1 MYIAVCDDQ
10 IEELEKLTALLQAW
24 QSDRRSDVRFQTFRS
39 GGQLLDAARAERFT
53 LYLLDVLMPGMTGMD
68 AAREIRS
75 FDAAADI
82 IFLTTSPGFA
92 YESYGVRAAEYL
104 LKPINAKLLYPVLD
118 KLYLREQ
125 KPQDGLTVK
134 SNGMLVR
141 LPFSHLSYVEV
152 NGKHLFFNMA
162 DGTVYEV
169 AASMREYEG
178 ALLARPEFMRVHR
191 SYIVNMLQAEKLSP
205 AGSSPSAAITC
216 PCPACCTAS
225 CKRTIWPC
233 CFPGGTHNM
242 FDLSMQSALDIF
254 CYVLVLIYGL
264 ALSADLSTGGYVSR
278 QQKYLLTLL
287 CLLFLLMQGLGLVL
301 LGERAVKQLYPLVT
315 HVPLV
320 LILILFMKK
329 SVGVAIV
336 STCTAYL
343 CCQPPRWGRIAVEAL
358 TQSTLAAE
366 LVYILLM
373 PVMYYLLRRF
383 FVAAAYNT
391 MTSSTAALLLFGSLP
406 VTYYIFDYATT
417 IYSDAL
423 YSGIQALNEFLPT
436 VLITFYVLFLPAFHL
451 QSQRRADAEMQR
463 SMLEAELEQSQSE
476 MDSLHRLET
485 QTAVYQHDMRH
496 HLNMLDGLLSAGRP
510 DEATAYIKNVQADIE
525 AITPRR
531 FCENHLVNL
540 LCSSF
545 TDKAQRQGAVLTVD
559 ASLPN
564 DVAISDTELCSLL
577 SNGLENA
584 LHAVADLPADRK
596 QISLYCGVR
605 QNKLLIEIRNP
616 CAGPIAMRDGLPV
629 SDREGHG
636 YGCRSIQAIAQ
647 RNGGL
652 CVFSAQQ
659 GQFLLQIMLPVLET

>member
-1 MYIAVCDDQ
+1 
-10 IEELEKLTALLQAW
+10 
-24 QSDRRSDVRFQTFRS
+24 
-39 GGQLLDAARAERFT
+39 
-53 LYLLDVLMPGMTGMD
+53 
-68 AAREIRS
+68 
-75 FDAAADI
+75 
-82 IFLTTSPGFA
+82 
-92 YESYGVRAAEYL
+92 
-104 LKPINAKLLYPVLD
+104 
-118 KLYLREQ
+118 
-125 KPQDGLTVK
+125 
-134 SNGMLVR
+134 
-141 LPFSHLSYVEV
+141 
-152 NGKHLFFNMA
+152 
-162 DGTVYEV
+162 
-169 AASMREYEG
+169 
-178 ALLARPEFMRVHR
+178 
-191 SYIVNMLQAEKLSP
+191 
-205 AGSSPSAAITC
+205 
-216 PCPACCTAS
+216 
-225 CKRTIWPC
+225 
-233 CFPGGTHNM
+233 M

-264 ALSADLSTGGYVSR
+264 ALSADISTGGHVSR

-287 CLLFLLMQGLGLVL
+287 CLLFLLVQGLGLVL
-301 LGERAVKQLYPLVT
+301 LGERTVKQLYPLVI

-463 SMLEAELEQSQSE
+463 SMLEAELDQSQSE

-496 HLNMLDGLLSAGRP
+496 HLQVLSGLAEQGDAEGVLPDTVRP
-510 DEATAYIKNVQADIE
+510 
-525 AITPRR
+525 
-531 FCENHLVNL
+531 
-540 LCSSF
+540 
-545 TDKAQRQGAVLTVD
+545 
-559 ASLPN
+559 SLPGLCH
-564 DVAISDTELCSLL
+564 DVFGSGT
-577 SNGLENA
+577 G
-584 LHAVADLPADRK
+584 
-596 QISLYCGVR
+596 
-605 QNKLLIEIRNP
+605 RNP
-616 CAGPIAMRDGLPV
+616 AWMAWLFSHFCCPDSVVAASSVLGRCPFVAFLFRPLRGIFPLSCIPRCAAGTCGRTPVNKKGHPHGAGGP
-629 SDREGHG
+629 
-636 YGCRSIQAIAQ
+636 
-647 RNGGL
+647 
-652 CVFSAQQ
+652 
-659 GQFLLQIMLPVLET
+659 

>member
-1 MYIAVCDDQ
+1 
-10 IEELEKLTALLQAW
+10 
-24 QSDRRSDVRFQTFRS
+24 
-39 GGQLLDAARAERFT
+39 
-53 LYLLDVLMPGMTGMD
+53 
-68 AAREIRS
+68 
-75 FDAAADI
+75 
-82 IFLTTSPGFA
+82 
-92 YESYGVRAAEYL
+92 
-104 LKPINAKLLYPVLD
+104 
-118 KLYLREQ
+118 
-125 KPQDGLTVK
+125 
-134 SNGMLVR
+134 
-141 LPFSHLSYVEV
+141 
-152 NGKHLFFNMA
+152 
-162 DGTVYEV
+162 
-169 AASMREYEG
+169 
-178 ALLARPEFMRVHR
+178 
-191 SYIVNMLQAEKLSP
+191 
-205 AGSSPSAAITC
+205 
-216 PCPACCTAS
+216 
-225 CKRTIWPC
+225 
-233 CFPGGTHNM
+233 M

-264 ALSADLSTGGYVSR
+264 ALSADISTGGHVSR
-278 QQKYLLTLL
+278 QQKCLLTLL
-287 CLLFLLMQGLGLVL
+287 CLLFLLVQGLGLVL
-301 LGERAVKQLYPLVT
+301 LGERTVKQLYPLVT

-343 CCQPPRWGRIAVEAL
+343 CCQPPRWGRIAVE
-358 TQSTLAAE
+358 
-366 LVYILLM
+366 
-373 PVMYYLLRRF
+373 
-383 FVAAAYNT
+383 
-391 MTSSTAALLLFGSLP
+391 
-406 VTYYIFDYATT
+406 
-417 IYSDAL
+417 
-423 YSGIQALNEFLPT
+423 ALNEFLPT

>member
-118 KLYLREQ
+118 KLYLRDQ

-178 ALLARPEFMRVHR
+178 ALL
-191 SYIVNMLQAEKLSP
+191 
-205 AGSSPSAAITC
+205 
-216 PCPACCTAS
+216 
-225 CKRTIWPC
+225 
-233 CFPGGTHNM
+233 
-242 FDLSMQSALDIF
+242 
-254 CYVLVLIYGL
+254 
-264 ALSADLSTGGYVSR
+264 
-278 QQKYLLTLL
+278 
-287 CLLFLLMQGLGLVL
+287 
-301 LGERAVKQLYPLVT
+301 
-315 HVPLV
+315 
-320 LILILFMKK
+320 
-329 SVGVAIV
+329 
-336 STCTAYL
+336 
-343 CCQPPRWGRIAVEAL
+343 
-358 TQSTLAAE
+358 
-366 LVYILLM
+366 
-373 PVMYYLLRRF
+373 
-383 FVAAAYNT
+383 
-391 MTSSTAALLLFGSLP
+391 LFGSLP

-451 QSQRRADAEMQR
+451 QS
-463 SMLEAELEQSQSE
+463 
-476 MDSLHRLET
+476 
-485 QTAVYQHDMRH
+485 
-496 HLNMLDGLLSAGRP
+496 
-510 DEATAYIKNVQADIE
+510 
-525 AITPRR
+525 
-531 FCENHLVNL
+531 
-540 LCSSF
+540 
-545 TDKAQRQGAVLTVD
+545 QRQGAVLTVD

-652 CVFSAQQ
+652 CVFSARQ
-659 GQFLLQIMLPVLET
+659 GQFLLQIMLPVLKT

>member
-24 QSDRRSDVRFQTFRS
+24 QSDRRSDIRFQTFRS

-68 AAREIRS
+68 AARDIRS

-118 KLYLREQ
+118 KLYLRDQ

-141 LPFSHLSYVEV
+141 LPFSQLSYVEV

-178 ALLARPEFMRVHR
+178 
-191 SYIVNMLQAEKLSP
+191 
-205 AGSSPSAAITC
+205 
-216 PCPACCTAS
+216 
-225 CKRTIWPC
+225 
-233 CFPGGTHNM
+233 
-242 FDLSMQSALDIF
+242 
-254 CYVLVLIYGL
+254 
-264 ALSADLSTGGYVSR
+264 
-278 QQKYLLTLL
+278 
-287 CLLFLLMQGLGLVL
+287 
-301 LGERAVKQLYPLVT
+301 
-315 HVPLV
+315 
-320 LILILFMKK
+320 
-329 SVGVAIV
+329 
-336 STCTAYL
+336 
-343 CCQPPRWGRIAVEAL
+343 
-358 TQSTLAAE
+358 
-366 LVYILLM
+366 
-373 PVMYYLLRRF
+373 
-383 FVAAAYNT
+383 
-391 MTSSTAALLLFGSLP
+391 ALLLFGSLP

-436 VLITFYVLFLPAFHL
+436 VLITFYVLFLSAFHL
-451 QSQRRADAEMQR
+451 QS
-463 SMLEAELEQSQSE
+463 
-476 MDSLHRLET
+476 
-485 QTAVYQHDMRH
+485 
-496 HLNMLDGLLSAGRP
+496 
-510 DEATAYIKNVQADIE
+510 
-525 AITPRR
+525 
-531 FCENHLVNL
+531 
-540 LCSSF
+540 
-545 TDKAQRQGAVLTVD
+545 QRQGAVLTVD

-584 LHAVADLPADRK
+584 LHAVADLPAERK

>member
-118 KLYLREQ
+118 KLYLRDQ

-141 LPFSHLSYVEV
+141 LPFSQLSYVEV

-205 AGSSPSAAITC
+205 PGSSPSAAITC

-596 QISLYCGVR
+596 HISLYCGVR

-616 CAGPIAMRDGLPV
+616 CAGPIAMRDGLPI

>member
-1 MYIAVCDDQ
+1 MYPAGDLRGLLIVEAHQPPGNIDPWPMQCLVIVAGGLPVNALAAPQDLRHISIA
-10 IEELEKLTALLQAW
+10 
-24 QSDRRSDVRFQTFRS
+24 RSLCRPLFKS
-39 GGQLLDAARAERFT
+39 GQLLDAARAERFT

-82 IFLTTSPGFA
+82 IFLTTSPSFA

-118 KLYLREQ
+118 KLYLRDQ

-141 LPFSHLSYVEV
+141 LPFSQLSYVEV

-178 ALLARPEFMRVHR
+178 
-191 SYIVNMLQAEKLSP
+191 
-205 AGSSPSAAITC
+205 
-216 PCPACCTAS
+216 
-225 CKRTIWPC
+225 
-233 CFPGGTHNM
+233 
-242 FDLSMQSALDIF
+242 
-254 CYVLVLIYGL
+254 
-264 ALSADLSTGGYVSR
+264 
-278 QQKYLLTLL
+278 
-287 CLLFLLMQGLGLVL
+287 
-301 LGERAVKQLYPLVT
+301 
-315 HVPLV
+315 
-320 LILILFMKK
+320 
-329 SVGVAIV
+329 
-336 STCTAYL
+336 
-343 CCQPPRWGRIAVEAL
+343 
-358 TQSTLAAE
+358 
-366 LVYILLM
+366 
-373 PVMYYLLRRF
+373 
-383 FVAAAYNT
+383 
-391 MTSSTAALLLFGSLP
+391 ALLLFGSLP

-436 VLITFYVLFLPAFHL
+436 VLVIFYVLFLPAFHL
-451 QSQRRADAEMQR
+451 QS
-463 SMLEAELEQSQSE
+463 
-476 MDSLHRLET
+476 
-485 QTAVYQHDMRH
+485 
-496 HLNMLDGLLSAGRP
+496 
-510 DEATAYIKNVQADIE
+510 
-525 AITPRR
+525 
-531 FCENHLVNL
+531 
-540 LCSSF
+540 
-545 TDKAQRQGAVLTVD
+545 QRQGAVLTVD

-616 CAGPIAMRDGLPV
+616 CAGPIAMRDGLPI

>member
-118 KLYLREQ
+118 KLYLRDQ

-162 DGTVYEV
+162 DGTVHEV

-178 ALLARPEFMRVHR
+178 
-191 SYIVNMLQAEKLSP
+191 
-205 AGSSPSAAITC
+205 
-216 PCPACCTAS
+216 
-225 CKRTIWPC
+225 
-233 CFPGGTHNM
+233 
-242 FDLSMQSALDIF
+242 
-254 CYVLVLIYGL
+254 
-264 ALSADLSTGGYVSR
+264 
-278 QQKYLLTLL
+278 
-287 CLLFLLMQGLGLVL
+287 
-301 LGERAVKQLYPLVT
+301 
-315 HVPLV
+315 
-320 LILILFMKK
+320 
-329 SVGVAIV
+329 
-336 STCTAYL
+336 
-343 CCQPPRWGRIAVEAL
+343 
-358 TQSTLAAE
+358 
-366 LVYILLM
+366 
-373 PVMYYLLRRF
+373 
-383 FVAAAYNT
+383 
-391 MTSSTAALLLFGSLP
+391 ALLLFGSLP

-436 VLITFYVLFLPAFHL
+436 VLVIFYVLFLPAFHL
-451 QSQRRADAEMQR
+451 QS
-463 SMLEAELEQSQSE
+463 
-476 MDSLHRLET
+476 
-485 QTAVYQHDMRH
+485 
-496 HLNMLDGLLSAGRP
+496 
-510 DEATAYIKNVQADIE
+510 
-525 AITPRR
+525 
-531 FCENHLVNL
+531 
-540 LCSSF
+540 
-545 TDKAQRQGAVLTVD
+545 QRQGAVLTVD

-636 YGCRSIQAIAQ
+636 YGCRSIRAIAQ

-652 CVFSAQQ
+652 CVFSARQ

>member
-118 KLYLREQ
+118 KLYLRDQ

-141 LPFSHLSYVEV
+141 LPFSQLSYVEV

-178 ALLARPEFMRVHR
+178 
-191 SYIVNMLQAEKLSP
+191 
-205 AGSSPSAAITC
+205 
-216 PCPACCTAS
+216 
-225 CKRTIWPC
+225 
-233 CFPGGTHNM
+233 
-242 FDLSMQSALDIF
+242 
-254 CYVLVLIYGL
+254 
-264 ALSADLSTGGYVSR
+264 
-278 QQKYLLTLL
+278 
-287 CLLFLLMQGLGLVL
+287 
-301 LGERAVKQLYPLVT
+301 
-315 HVPLV
+315 
-320 LILILFMKK
+320 
-329 SVGVAIV
+329 
-336 STCTAYL
+336 
-343 CCQPPRWGRIAVEAL
+343 
-358 TQSTLAAE
+358 
-366 LVYILLM
+366 
-373 PVMYYLLRRF
+373 
-383 FVAAAYNT
+383 
-391 MTSSTAALLLFGSLP
+391 ALLLFGSLP

-451 QSQRRADAEMQR
+451 QS
-463 SMLEAELEQSQSE
+463 
-476 MDSLHRLET
+476 
-485 QTAVYQHDMRH
+485 
-496 HLNMLDGLLSAGRP
+496 
-510 DEATAYIKNVQADIE
+510 
-525 AITPRR
+525 
-531 FCENHLVNL
+531 
-540 LCSSF
+540 
-545 TDKAQRQGAVLTVD
+545 QRQGAVLTVD

-616 CAGPIAMRDGLPV
+616 CAGPIAMRDGLPI

>member
-1 MYIAVCDDQ
+1 M
-10 IEELEKLTALLQAW
+10 K
-24 QSDRRSDVRFQTFRS
+24 DVFDVTF
-39 GGQLLDAARAERFT
+39 
-53 LYLLDVLMPGMTGMD
+53 
-68 AAREIRS
+68 
-75 FDAAADI
+75 
-82 IFLTTSPGFA
+82 
-92 YESYGVRAAEYL
+92 
-104 LKPINAKLLYPVLD
+104 
-118 KLYLREQ
+118 
-125 KPQDGLTVK
+125 
-134 SNGMLVR
+134 
-141 LPFSHLSYVEV
+141 
-152 NGKHLFFNMA
+152 
-162 DGTVYEV
+162 
-169 AASMREYEG
+169 
-178 ALLARPEFMRVHR
+178 
-191 SYIVNMLQAEKLSP
+191 
-205 AGSSPSAAITC
+205 
-216 PCPACCTAS
+216 
-225 CKRTIWPC
+225 
-233 CFPGGTHNM
+233 
-242 FDLSMQSALDIF
+242 QSALDVF
-254 CYVLVLIYGL
+254 NYGLVLIYGL
-264 ALSADLSTGGYVSR
+264 FLSVSIAGGCTEKRDKKLVALLCPVFLVLQSLFA
-278 QQKYLLTLL
+278 LTLGTDKT
-287 CLLFLLMQGLGLVL
+287 M
-301 LGERAVKQLYPLVT
+301 QLYPLIV
-315 HVPLV
+315 HLPLV
-320 LILILFMKK
+320 LILTLALKK
-329 SVGVAIV
+329 PLGVAVV

-343 CCQPPRWGRIAVEAL
+343 CCQPLRWGKNAVEAL
-358 TQSTLAAE
+358 TGSMLAADIAYIVL
-366 LVYILLM
+366 LVGVFWLCE
-373 PVMYYLLRRF
+373 RF
-383 FVAAAYNT
+383 LVKAA
-391 MTSSTAALLLFGSLP
+391 
-406 VTYYIFDYATT
+406 YATT
-417 IYSDAL
+417 VYSNAL
-423 YSGIQALNEFLPT
+423 YSNVLIISEFLPT
-436 VLITFYVLFLPAFHL
+436 VLVTFYILFLPAFYL
-451 QSQRRADAEMQR
+451 ETQKRAAAEMQR
-463 SMLEAELEQSQSE
+463 SMLTMELEQSQSE

>member
-118 KLYLREQ
+118 KLYLRDQ

-141 LPFSHLSYVEV
+141 LPFSQLSYVEV

-162 DGTVYEV
+162 DGTVHEV

-178 ALLARPEFMRVHR
+178 
-191 SYIVNMLQAEKLSP
+191 
-205 AGSSPSAAITC
+205 
-216 PCPACCTAS
+216 
-225 CKRTIWPC
+225 
-233 CFPGGTHNM
+233 
-242 FDLSMQSALDIF
+242 
-254 CYVLVLIYGL
+254 
-264 ALSADLSTGGYVSR
+264 
-278 QQKYLLTLL
+278 
-287 CLLFLLMQGLGLVL
+287 
-301 LGERAVKQLYPLVT
+301 
-315 HVPLV
+315 
-320 LILILFMKK
+320 
-329 SVGVAIV
+329 
-336 STCTAYL
+336 
-343 CCQPPRWGRIAVEAL
+343 
-358 TQSTLAAE
+358 
-366 LVYILLM
+366 
-373 PVMYYLLRRF
+373 
-383 FVAAAYNT
+383 
-391 MTSSTAALLLFGSLP
+391 ALLLFGSLP

-417 IYSDAL
+417 IYSDTL

-436 VLITFYVLFLPAFHL
+436 VLITFYVLFLPVFHL
-451 QSQRRADAEMQR
+451 QSQR
-463 SMLEAELEQSQSE
+463 
-476 MDSLHRLET
+476 
-485 QTAVYQHDMRH
+485 
-496 HLNMLDGLLSAGRP
+496 
-510 DEATAYIKNVQADIE
+510 
-525 AITPRR
+525 
-531 FCENHLVNL
+531 
-540 LCSSF
+540 
-545 TDKAQRQGAVLTVD
+545 QGTVLTVD

-652 CVFSAQQ
+652 CVFSARQ

>member
-1 MYIAVCDDQ
+1 
-10 IEELEKLTALLQAW
+10 
-24 QSDRRSDVRFQTFRS
+24 
-39 GGQLLDAARAERFT
+39 
-53 LYLLDVLMPGMTGMD
+53 
-68 AAREIRS
+68 
-75 FDAAADI
+75 
-82 IFLTTSPGFA
+82 
-92 YESYGVRAAEYL
+92 
-104 LKPINAKLLYPVLD
+104 
-118 KLYLREQ
+118 
-125 KPQDGLTVK
+125 
-134 SNGMLVR
+134 
-141 LPFSHLSYVEV
+141 
-152 NGKHLFFNMA
+152 
-162 DGTVYEV
+162 
-169 AASMREYEG
+169 
-178 ALLARPEFMRVHR
+178 
-191 SYIVNMLQAEKLSP
+191 
-205 AGSSPSAAITC
+205 
-216 PCPACCTAS
+216 
-225 CKRTIWPC
+225 
-233 CFPGGTHNM
+233 M

-264 ALSADLSTGGYVSR
+264 MLSADISTGGYVSR
-278 QQKYLLTLL
+278 QQKCLLTLL
-287 CLLFLLMQGLGLVL
+287 CLLFLLVQGLGLVL
-301 LGERAVKQLYPLVT
+301 LGERTVKQLYPLVI

-436 VLITFYVLFLPAFHL
+436 VLVTFYVLFLPAFHL
-451 QSQRRADAEMQR
+451 QS
-463 SMLEAELEQSQSE
+463 
-476 MDSLHRLET
+476 
-485 QTAVYQHDMRH
+485 
-496 HLNMLDGLLSAGRP
+496 
-510 DEATAYIKNVQADIE
+510 
-525 AITPRR
+525 
-531 FCENHLVNL
+531 
-540 LCSSF
+540 
-545 TDKAQRQGAVLTVD
+545 QRQGAVLTVD

-584 LHAVADLPADRK
+584 LHAVVDLPADRK

-616 CAGPIAMRDGLPV
+616 CAGPIAMRDGLPI

-652 CVFSAQQ
+652 CVFSARQ

>member
-1 MYIAVCDDQ
+1 MQCLVIVAGGLPVNALAAPQDLRHISIA
-10 IEELEKLTALLQAW
+10 
-24 QSDRRSDVRFQTFRS
+24 RSLCRPLFKS
-39 GGQLLDAARAERFT
+39 GQLLDAARAERFT

-118 KLYLREQ
+118 KLYLRDQ

-141 LPFSHLSYVEV
+141 LPFSQLSYVEV

-178 ALLARPEFMRVHR
+178 
-191 SYIVNMLQAEKLSP
+191 
-205 AGSSPSAAITC
+205 
-216 PCPACCTAS
+216 
-225 CKRTIWPC
+225 
-233 CFPGGTHNM
+233 
-242 FDLSMQSALDIF
+242 
-254 CYVLVLIYGL
+254 
-264 ALSADLSTGGYVSR
+264 
-278 QQKYLLTLL
+278 
-287 CLLFLLMQGLGLVL
+287 
-301 LGERAVKQLYPLVT
+301 
-315 HVPLV
+315 
-320 LILILFMKK
+320 
-329 SVGVAIV
+329 
-336 STCTAYL
+336 
-343 CCQPPRWGRIAVEAL
+343 
-358 TQSTLAAE
+358 
-366 LVYILLM
+366 
-373 PVMYYLLRRF
+373 
-383 FVAAAYNT
+383 
-391 MTSSTAALLLFGSLP
+391 ALLLFGSLP

-451 QSQRRADAEMQR
+451 QSQR
-463 SMLEAELEQSQSE
+463 
-476 MDSLHRLET
+476 
-485 QTAVYQHDMRH
+485 
-496 HLNMLDGLLSAGRP
+496 
-510 DEATAYIKNVQADIE
+510 
-525 AITPRR
+525 
-531 FCENHLVNL
+531 
-540 LCSSF
+540 
-545 TDKAQRQGAVLTVD
+545 QGTVLTVD

-652 CVFSAQQ
+652 CVFSARQ

>member
-24 QSDRRSDVRFQTFRS
+24 QSDLHSDVHFQTFRS

-82 IFLTTSPGFA
+82 IFLATSPGFA

-118 KLYLREQ
+118 KLYLRDQ

-141 LPFSHLSYVEV
+141 LPFSQLSYVEV

-169 AASMREYEG
+169 AAAMREYEG
-178 ALLARPEFMRVHR
+178 A
-191 SYIVNMLQAEKLSP
+191 
-205 AGSSPSAAITC
+205 
-216 PCPACCTAS
+216 
-225 CKRTIWPC
+225 
-233 CFPGGTHNM
+233 
-242 FDLSMQSALDIF
+242 
-254 CYVLVLIYGL
+254 
-264 ALSADLSTGGYVSR
+264 
-278 QQKYLLTLL
+278 
-287 CLLFLLMQGLGLVL
+287 
-301 LGERAVKQLYPLVT
+301 
-315 HVPLV
+315 
-320 LILILFMKK
+320 
-329 SVGVAIV
+329 
-336 STCTAYL
+336 
-343 CCQPPRWGRIAVEAL
+343 
-358 TQSTLAAE
+358 
-366 LVYILLM
+366 
-373 PVMYYLLRRF
+373 
-383 FVAAAYNT
+383 
-391 MTSSTAALLLFGSLP
+391 LLFGSLP

-417 IYSDAL
+417 VYSNAL
-423 YSGIQALNEFLPT
+423 YSNVLIISEFLPT
-436 VLITFYVLFLPAFHL
+436 VLVTFYILFLPAFYL
-451 QSQRRADAEMQR
+451 ETQKRAAAEMQR
-463 SMLEAELEQSQSE
+463 SMLTMELEQSQSE

-496 HLNMLDGLLSAGRP
+496 HLNMLDGLLSVGRP
-510 DEATAYIKNVQADIE
+510 DEAAAYIKKVQADIE

-545 TDKAQRQGAVLTVD
+545 TDKAQRQGTVLTVD

-652 CVFSAQQ
+652 CVFSARQ

>member
-1 MYIAVCDDQ
+1 MQCLVIAAGGLPVNTLAAPQDLRHIGVAHSLCRPFF
-10 IEELEKLTALLQAW
+10 K
-24 QSDRRSDVRFQTFRS
+24 S
-39 GGQLLDAARAERFT
+39 GQLLDAARAERFT

-118 KLYLREQ
+118 KLYLRDQ

-141 LPFSHLSYVEV
+141 LPFSQLSYVEV

-178 ALLARPEFMRVHR
+178 
-191 SYIVNMLQAEKLSP
+191 
-205 AGSSPSAAITC
+205 
-216 PCPACCTAS
+216 
-225 CKRTIWPC
+225 
-233 CFPGGTHNM
+233 
-242 FDLSMQSALDIF
+242 
-254 CYVLVLIYGL
+254 
-264 ALSADLSTGGYVSR
+264 
-278 QQKYLLTLL
+278 
-287 CLLFLLMQGLGLVL
+287 
-301 LGERAVKQLYPLVT
+301 
-315 HVPLV
+315 
-320 LILILFMKK
+320 
-329 SVGVAIV
+329 
-336 STCTAYL
+336 
-343 CCQPPRWGRIAVEAL
+343 
-358 TQSTLAAE
+358 
-366 LVYILLM
+366 
-373 PVMYYLLRRF
+373 
-383 FVAAAYNT
+383 
-391 MTSSTAALLLFGSLP
+391 ALLLFGSLP

-451 QSQRRADAEMQR
+451 QSQR
-463 SMLEAELEQSQSE
+463 
-476 MDSLHRLET
+476 
-485 QTAVYQHDMRH
+485 
-496 HLNMLDGLLSAGRP
+496 
-510 DEATAYIKNVQADIE
+510 
-525 AITPRR
+525 
-531 FCENHLVNL
+531 
-540 LCSSF
+540 
-545 TDKAQRQGAVLTVD
+545 QGTVLTVD

-616 CAGPIAMRDGLPV
+616 CAGPIAMRDGLPI

>member
-118 KLYLREQ
+118 KLYLRDQ

-141 LPFSHLSYVEV
+141 LPFSQLSYVEV

-178 ALLARPEFMRVHR
+178 
-191 SYIVNMLQAEKLSP
+191 
-205 AGSSPSAAITC
+205 
-216 PCPACCTAS
+216 
-225 CKRTIWPC
+225 
-233 CFPGGTHNM
+233 
-242 FDLSMQSALDIF
+242 
-254 CYVLVLIYGL
+254 
-264 ALSADLSTGGYVSR
+264 
-278 QQKYLLTLL
+278 
-287 CLLFLLMQGLGLVL
+287 
-301 LGERAVKQLYPLVT
+301 
-315 HVPLV
+315 
-320 LILILFMKK
+320 
-329 SVGVAIV
+329 
-336 STCTAYL
+336 
-343 CCQPPRWGRIAVEAL
+343 
-358 TQSTLAAE
+358 
-366 LVYILLM
+366 
-373 PVMYYLLRRF
+373 
-383 FVAAAYNT
+383 
-391 MTSSTAALLLFGSLP
+391 ALLLFGSLP

-436 VLITFYVLFLPAFHL
+436 VLVIFYVLFLPAFHL
-451 QSQRRADAEMQR
+451 QSQR
-463 SMLEAELEQSQSE
+463 
-476 MDSLHRLET
+476 
-485 QTAVYQHDMRH
+485 
-496 HLNMLDGLLSAGRP
+496 
-510 DEATAYIKNVQADIE
+510 
-525 AITPRR
+525 
-531 FCENHLVNL
+531 
-540 LCSSF
+540 
-545 TDKAQRQGAVLTVD
+545 QGAVLNVD

-584 LHAVADLPADRK
+584 LHAVADLPAARK

>member
-75 FDAAADI
+75 FDAAVDI

-118 KLYLREQ
+118 KLYLRDQ

-141 LPFSHLSYVEV
+141 LPFSQLSYVEV

-178 ALLARPEFMRVHR
+178 
-191 SYIVNMLQAEKLSP
+191 
-205 AGSSPSAAITC
+205 
-216 PCPACCTAS
+216 
-225 CKRTIWPC
+225 
-233 CFPGGTHNM
+233 
-242 FDLSMQSALDIF
+242 
-254 CYVLVLIYGL
+254 
-264 ALSADLSTGGYVSR
+264 
-278 QQKYLLTLL
+278 
-287 CLLFLLMQGLGLVL
+287 
-301 LGERAVKQLYPLVT
+301 
-315 HVPLV
+315 
-320 LILILFMKK
+320 
-329 SVGVAIV
+329 
-336 STCTAYL
+336 
-343 CCQPPRWGRIAVEAL
+343 
-358 TQSTLAAE
+358 
-366 LVYILLM
+366 
-373 PVMYYLLRRF
+373 
-383 FVAAAYNT
+383 
-391 MTSSTAALLLFGSLP
+391 ALLLFGSLP

-451 QSQRRADAEMQR
+451 QSQR
-463 SMLEAELEQSQSE
+463 
-476 MDSLHRLET
+476 
-485 QTAVYQHDMRH
+485 
-496 HLNMLDGLLSAGRP
+496 
-510 DEATAYIKNVQADIE
+510 
-525 AITPRR
+525 
-531 FCENHLVNL
+531 
-540 LCSSF
+540 
-545 TDKAQRQGAVLTVD
+545 QGTVLTVD

-652 CVFSAQQ
+652 CVFSARQ

>member
-1 MYIAVCDDQ
+1 
-10 IEELEKLTALLQAW
+10 
-24 QSDRRSDVRFQTFRS
+24 
-39 GGQLLDAARAERFT
+39 
-53 LYLLDVLMPGMTGMD
+53 
-68 AAREIRS
+68 
-75 FDAAADI
+75 
-82 IFLTTSPGFA
+82 
-92 YESYGVRAAEYL
+92 
-104 LKPINAKLLYPVLD
+104 
-118 KLYLREQ
+118 
-125 KPQDGLTVK
+125 
-134 SNGMLVR
+134 
-141 LPFSHLSYVEV
+141 
-152 NGKHLFFNMA
+152 
-162 DGTVYEV
+162 
-169 AASMREYEG
+169 
-178 ALLARPEFMRVHR
+178 
-191 SYIVNMLQAEKLSP
+191 
-205 AGSSPSAAITC
+205 
-216 PCPACCTAS
+216 
-225 CKRTIWPC
+225 
-233 CFPGGTHNM
+233 M

-264 ALSADLSTGGYVSR
+264 TLSADLSTGDYVSR

-301 LGERAVKQLYPLVT
+301 LGERAVKQLYPLVI

-373 PVMYYLLRRF
+373 PAMYYLLRRF

-436 VLITFYVLFLPAFHL
+436 VLVTFYVLFLPAFHL

-510 DEATAYIKNVQADIE
+510 DEAAAYIKNVQADIE

-531 FCENHLVNL
+531 FCENQLVNL

-545 TDKAQRQGAVLTVD
+545 TDKAQRQGTVLTVD

-652 CVFSAQQ
+652 CVFSARQS
-659 GQFLLQIMLPVLET
+659 QFLLQIMLPVLET

>member
-1 MYIAVCDDQ
+1 MQCLVIVAGGLPVNALAAPQDLRHISIA
-10 IEELEKLTALLQAW
+10 
-24 QSDRRSDVRFQTFRS
+24 RSLCRPLFKS
-39 GGQLLDAARAERFT
+39 GQLLDAARAERFT

-118 KLYLREQ
+118 KLYLRNQ

-141 LPFSHLSYVEV
+141 LPFSQLSYVEV

-178 ALLARPEFMRVHR
+178 
-191 SYIVNMLQAEKLSP
+191 
-205 AGSSPSAAITC
+205 
-216 PCPACCTAS
+216 
-225 CKRTIWPC
+225 
-233 CFPGGTHNM
+233 
-242 FDLSMQSALDIF
+242 
-254 CYVLVLIYGL
+254 
-264 ALSADLSTGGYVSR
+264 
-278 QQKYLLTLL
+278 
-287 CLLFLLMQGLGLVL
+287 
-301 LGERAVKQLYPLVT
+301 
-315 HVPLV
+315 
-320 LILILFMKK
+320 
-329 SVGVAIV
+329 
-336 STCTAYL
+336 
-343 CCQPPRWGRIAVEAL
+343 
-358 TQSTLAAE
+358 
-366 LVYILLM
+366 
-373 PVMYYLLRRF
+373 
-383 FVAAAYNT
+383 
-391 MTSSTAALLLFGSLP
+391 ALLLFGSLP

-451 QSQRRADAEMQR
+451 QS
-463 SMLEAELEQSQSE
+463 
-476 MDSLHRLET
+476 
-485 QTAVYQHDMRH
+485 
-496 HLNMLDGLLSAGRP
+496 
-510 DEATAYIKNVQADIE
+510 
-525 AITPRR
+525 
-531 FCENHLVNL
+531 
-540 LCSSF
+540 
-545 TDKAQRQGAVLTVD
+545 QRQGAVLTVD

-636 YGCRSIQAIAQ
+636 YGCRSIRAIAQ

-652 CVFSAQQ
+652 CVFSARQ